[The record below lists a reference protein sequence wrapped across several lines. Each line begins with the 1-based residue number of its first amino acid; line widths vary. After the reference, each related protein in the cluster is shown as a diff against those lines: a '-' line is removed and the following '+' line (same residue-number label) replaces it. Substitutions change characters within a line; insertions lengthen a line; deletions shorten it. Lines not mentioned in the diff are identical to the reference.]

1 MVGNIII
8 KTLFLY
14 FLGNSLYFAYHFIS
28 KKQNFDD
35 FIYFFMEVYSFD
47 WANSLGL
54 FGGFVQVGLSIL
66 FIIFMGFSIVALL
79 VLLWKFLTSRNMGGM
94 DM

>member
-1 MVGNIII
+1 
-8 KTLFLY
+8 
-14 FLGNSLYFAYHFIS
+14 
-28 KKQNFDD
+28 
-35 FIYFFMEVYSFD
+35 MEVYSFD